1 MSSVLKLVVCIA
13 ATALVSVAHA
23 TTASPAPFNEEIV
36 RVGHSFELGN
46 GDSML
51 LARHRKPVAYRVCIE
66 DEPGVVPLKLMVDG
80 QAVDVKDGT
89 CTDVVGKHISVKP
102 SERLPD
108 GSMLVGRF
116 ELVKK

>member
-1 MSSVLKLVVCIA
+1 
-13 ATALVSVAHA
+13 LVSSANA
-23 TTASPAPFNEEIV
+23 TTTSPAQFNEAIV

-51 LARHRKPVAYRVCIE
+51 LASHRKPVTYRVCIE
-66 DEPGVVPLKLMVDG
+66 DVPGVVPLKLMVDG
-80 QAVDVKDGT
+80 EAIEVKDGT

-102 SERLPD
+102 SERLP
-108 GSMLVGRF
+108 GGGMLVGRF